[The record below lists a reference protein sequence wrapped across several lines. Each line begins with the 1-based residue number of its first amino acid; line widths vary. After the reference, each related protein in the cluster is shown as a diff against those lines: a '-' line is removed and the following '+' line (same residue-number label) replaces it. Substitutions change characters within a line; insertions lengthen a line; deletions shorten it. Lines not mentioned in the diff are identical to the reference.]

1 MSVNVTAH
9 NDYDLYSNLDSFFGV
24 AWVEACAT
32 LCRTGGAWVW
42 GPSMRHPSIWAPYF
56 ITSKQNFRLYASF
69 WLIPPKFFHFSML
82 LIYHIPTSLSLTKS
96 IWVVYQ
102 KKKVYLSTFSKR
114 KKKKSLFEYL
124 FLTKMFKVINYWI
137 IKIIIIKIKSIQVF
151 VFFF

>member
-24 AWVEACAT
+24 AWVEAYAT
-32 LCRTGGAWVW
+32 LCRAGGAWVW

-56 ITSKQNFRLYASF
+56 TTSKQNFRLYASF

-96 IWVVYQ
+96 IWVPSQ
-102 KKKVYLSTFSKR
+102 KE
-114 KKKKSLFEYL
+114 KKKSLFEYL

-151 VFFF
+151 VFFFII